1 MILYT
6 KNGDFSYIV
15 SKIIQSCHRE
25 YGVNMLKLIIG
36 VKGTGKTKTLI
47 NMANT
52 TLESVNGCVVV
63 IEKGTKL
70 THEIKNKAR
79 LINTEEYGIN
89 DAHMLYGF
97 VSGTYASNYDVSNVF
112 IDSALKIC
120 DNDMDEFVKFVQKVD
135 KMCEQHNIELVMTSS
150 IPVEEA
156 PEALKAYIA

>member
-1 MILYT
+1 
-6 KNGDFSYIV
+6 
-15 SKIIQSCHRE
+15 
-25 YGVNMLKLIIG
+25 MLKLIVG

-47 NMANT
+47 NMANAA
-52 TLESVNGCVVV
+52 LETVNGCVVV

-79 LINTEEYGIN
+79 LVNTEEYGIN

-97 VSGTYASNYDVSNVF
+97 VSGMFASNYDVSNIF

-120 DNDMDEFVKFVQKVD
+120 ANNTDEFVKFVQTVD
-135 KMCEQHNIELVMTSS
+135 KMCTEHKIELVMTSS
-150 IPVEEA
+150 IPTEEV

>member
-1 MILYT
+1 
-6 KNGDFSYIV
+6 
-15 SKIIQSCHRE
+15 
-25 YGVNMLKLIIG
+25 MLKLIIG

-47 NMANT
+47 DMANS
-52 TLESVNGCVVV
+52 TLETVKGCVVV

-120 DNDMDEFVKFVQKVD
+120 DNNMDEFIKFVQKVD
-135 KMCEQHNIELVMTSS
+135 KMCEEHRIELVMTSS

-156 PEALKAYIA
+156 PEALKPYIA

>member
-1 MILYT
+1 
-6 KNGDFSYIV
+6 
-15 SKIIQSCHRE
+15 
-25 YGVNMLKLIIG
+25 MLKLIVG

-52 TLESVNGCVVV
+52 ALENIKGCVVV

-79 LINTEEYGIN
+79 LVNTEEYAIK

-97 VSGTYASNYDVSNVF
+97 VAGMYASNYDVSNVF

-120 DNDMDEFVKFVQKVD
+120 GNDVEEFVKFVTTVD
-135 KMCEQHNIELVMTSS
+135 KMCKDHNIEIVMTSS
-150 IPVEEA
+150 IPVEEV
-156 PEALKAYIA
+156 PEELKSYIG

>member
-1 MILYT
+1 
-6 KNGDFSYIV
+6 
-15 SKIIQSCHRE
+15 
-25 YGVNMLKLIIG
+25 MLKLIIG

-52 TLESVNGCVVV
+52 ALESVKGCVVV

-79 LINTEEYGIN
+79 LVNTEEYGIN

-97 VSGTYASNYDVSNVF
+97 VAGMYASNYDVSNIF

-120 DNDMDEFVKFVQKVD
+120 DNDTEEFIKFVQKVD
-135 KMCEQHNIELVMTSS
+135 TMCADHGIELVMTSS
-150 IPVEEA
+150 IPVEEV

>member
-1 MILYT
+1 
-6 KNGDFSYIV
+6 
-15 SKIIQSCHRE
+15 
-25 YGVNMLKLIIG
+25 MLKLIVG

-52 TLESVNGCVVV
+52 ALESVKGSVVV

-120 DNDMDEFVKFVQKVD
+120 NNDMDEFVKFVEKAD
-135 KMCEQHNIELVMTSS
+135 KMCAEHNIELVMTSS
-150 IPVEEA
+150 IPVEEVPA
-156 PEALKAYIA
+156 ELKAYIG